1 MPKYVERVQ
10 VVFNRD
16 GTVKGVSQ
24 EEITYDPSGEFPDKQ
39 HPPIAI
45 TEAEARK
52 LFGNKGELVSQI
64 ADLQVENRMLR
75 IQLGQQGLA

>member
-10 VVFNRD
+10 IVFNRD

-24 EEITYDPSGEFPDKQ
+24 EEITYDPSDEFPDKQ

-45 TEAEARK
+45 TEAEAK
-52 LFGNKGELVSQI
+52 KIFGNKGALVSQI
-64 ADLQVENRMLR
+64 AELRVENRMLR
-75 IQLGQQGLA
+75 MQLGQQGMV